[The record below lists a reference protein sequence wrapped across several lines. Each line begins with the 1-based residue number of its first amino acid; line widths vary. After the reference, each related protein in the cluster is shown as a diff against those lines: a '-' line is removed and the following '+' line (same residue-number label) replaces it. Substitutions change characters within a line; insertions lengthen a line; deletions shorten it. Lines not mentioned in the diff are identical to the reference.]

1 MRPLVV
7 PTRIKNLLRYSED
20 EKAYIVRQQYKS
32 LLKGVPEVTVVIPA
46 YNEEATILNAL
57 VSVTANI
64 THFSVEVIVV
74 NNNSTDRTEELV
86 RSTGVRCINETTKG
100 VKAARTAGLMAAA
113 GKYILN
119 ADADSI
125 YAPAWV
131 ETMITPLENNTDI
144 ALTYGTFAF
153 LPGPHD
159 SRFPYFVYESMADV
173 LRMFKRWFREEAVNV
188 YGCSSG
194 FRRSQC
200 LQVDGYEHPP
210 GANEDGYLALKLR
223 DKGLGKLK
231 RMPGSNIIVW
241 TIDRHLQQ
249 DGGLMKSFFI
259 RVKGA
264 IFGHDPKHY
273 HQK

>member
-7 PTRIKNLLRYSED
+7 PTRIKNLLRYGER
-20 EKAYIVRQQYKS
+20 EKAHLVRQQYKT
-32 LLKGVPEVTVVIPA
+32 LQKGAPEVTVVIPA

-86 RSTGVRCINETTKG
+86 RSTGVRCVNEATKG

-125 YAPAWV
+125 YAPAWI

-153 LPGPHD
+153 LPGPSD
-159 SRFPYFVYESMADV
+159 KRFSYFLYETMADV
-173 LRMFKRWFREEAVNV
+173 LRMFKRWFKEEAMNV

-223 DKGLGKLK
+223 DKGLGRLK

-249 DGGLMKSFFI
+249 DGGLLKSLII